1 MLKNRMFIIEGYREL
16 IGDLKEQIK
25 TLQNENSNLLK
36 EIRSWRSEL
45 MTSSEKPA
53 ELVDRILS
61 MSEECDSLRDANR
74 GLRYKL
80 ADYENAEKIAQG
92 SPKEE

>member
-1 MLKNRMFIIEGYREL
+1 MFVTKGYKEL
-16 IGDLKEQIK
+16 ISDIKEQIRV
-25 TLQNENSNLLK
+25 LHNENYDLMK
-36 EIRSWRSEL
+36 ENRSLRSEVL
-45 MTSSEKPA
+45 SSAEKSA
-53 ELVDRILS
+53 ELVERILS